1 MAREVE
7 KAYVATGK
15 VRLVYVDFIV
25 KGEPALLA
33 AEASHCAGEQEA
45 YWLYH
50 DLLFERQFEQE
61 ITGNYLKGVAEEL
74 GLDTESFGTCLDENR
89 YRGFV
94 ISLTEEARQIG
105 LQGTPSFIINEQLIP
120 GLADFEQMK
129 QIIDEELAKVAAGG
143 SSTPATTEP

>member
-33 AEASHCAGEQEA
+33 AQAAHCAGEQQA
-45 YWLYH
+45 FWPYH
-50 DLLFERQFEQE
+50 DLLFERQFAQE
-61 ITGNYLKGVAEEL
+61 IDGDYLKGFAEEL
-74 GLDTESFGTCLDENR
+74 GLDAGSFGACLDENR
-89 YRGFV
+89 YRGV
-94 ISLTEEARQIG
+94 VIG
-105 LQGTPSFIINEQLIP
+105 LTREAQRIGLTGTPSFIVNEQLIP

-129 QIIDEELAKVAAGG
+129 QVIDEELAKATEGG
-143 SSTPATTEP
+143 SGTPAPAAP